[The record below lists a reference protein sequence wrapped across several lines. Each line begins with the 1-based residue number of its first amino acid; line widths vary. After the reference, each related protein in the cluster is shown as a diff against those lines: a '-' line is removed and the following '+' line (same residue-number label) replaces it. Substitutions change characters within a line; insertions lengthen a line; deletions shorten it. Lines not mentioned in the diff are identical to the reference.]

1 MIKWCGWNLSDNLE
15 KADITWTRERTFLIF
30 LQAAFSLNISLD
42 MCFFFLK
49 QLFAKLWPLI
59 WRDIGT
65 IIRVYTLLLN
75 EIELAF
81 WLSGTILMWVYDEYS
96 ADSVQL
102 CYCPWQPTGRQI
114 SFSPWCFEPLDRM
127 CQLSLQ
133 NIMQKKWHVGGEVT
147 IPNTIWEKCN
157 NPSVENKTGTCHE
170 S

>member
-1 MIKWCGWNLSDNLE
+1 MRSIFDLYLLKLFYLYDKVMWMKSLRQPWKSRHNMNE
-15 KADITWTRERTFLIF
+15 RANVFDIPTSRVLFEY
-30 LQAAFSLNISLD
+30 QSGHV
-42 MCFFFLK
+42 FFLK

-133 NIMQKKWHVGGEVT
+133 NIMQKNDT
-147 IPNTIWEKCN
+147 
-157 NPSVENKTGTCHE
+157 
-170 S
+170 